1 MGPLTPMGTL
11 LEGRV
16 LRLDAKVCHVD
27 IGDRVVLAAP
37 RGSLFEHLEGVK
49 NPITVGD
56 QVLFDPAGD
65 PVHIH
70 EVLPRRNHLSRVASS
85 HDPREQVLFAN
96 VDQLLCFGSIKKP
109 KFSSNRADRILA
121 ACLYHEIPATLVL
134 NKIDLDRKGFAA
146 EIVATYRAAGVPVLQ
161 TSVETG
167 EGVEA
172 VAELLRGKTTA
183 LYGASGVGKSSM
195 LNRIEPSLNLKIGHI
210 SSRWAQGRHTTSF
223 SQLHP
228 IPALDAWIVDTP
240 GIRVFR
246 LHDVN
251 TAELRDLFPEFAPYA
266 TRCHFPDC
274 THVHEPDCAV
284 IDAVEAEDLSVNRF
298 ASYIEMHDEAQPPP
312 DYIPE
317 AEPETDPEPE
327 TPT

>member
-1 MGPLTPMGTL
+1 MTEL

-16 LRLDAKVCHVD
+16 LRLDAKVCQVD
-27 IGDRVVLAAP
+27 LGDRVILAAP
-37 RGSLFEHLEGVK
+37 RGALFEHLDGVK
-49 NPITVGD
+49 NPIAVGD
-56 QVLFDPAGD
+56 QVLINPVGD
-65 PVHIH
+65 PVHVH

-121 ACLYHEIPATLVL
+121 ACRYHEIPAVLIL
-134 NKIDLDRKGFAA
+134 NKIDLDKKGLAA
-146 EIVATYRAAGVPVLQ
+146 EIEATYHAAGVEVLL

-167 EGVEA
+167 EGVDE
-172 VAELLRGKTTA
+172 VTELLRGKTTA
-183 LYGASGVGKSSM
+183 LYGASGVGKSSL
-195 LNRIEPSLNLKIGHI
+195 LNRIDPALQLKVGHI
-210 SSRWAQGRHTTSF
+210 SSHWAQGRHTTTY

-228 IPALDAWIVDTP
+228 IASLDAWIVDTP

-251 TAELRDLFPEFAPYA
+251 TAELRDLFPEFAAYA
-266 TRCHFPDC
+266 GRCHFPDC
-274 THVHEPDCAV
+274 THTHEPDCAV
-284 IDAVEAEDLSVNRF
+284 LDAVEDEELSVNRF
-298 ASYIEMHDEAQPPP
+298 ASYIEMHDEAEPPP

-317 AEPETDPEPE
+317 AEPDVDP
-327 TPT
+327 

>member
-1 MGPLTPMGTL
+1 MKEL

-16 LRLDAKVCHVD
+16 LRLDAKVCQVD
-27 IGDRVVLAAP
+27 LGNRVILAAP
-37 RGSLFEHLEGVK
+37 RGALFEHLDGVK
-49 NPITVGD
+49 NPIAVGD
-56 QVLFDPAGD
+56 QVLINPVGD
-65 PVHIH
+65 PVHVH

-121 ACLYHEIPATLVL
+121 ACRYHEIPATLIL
-134 NKIDLDRKGFAA
+134 NKIDLDKKGLAA
-146 EIVATYRAAGVPVLQ
+146 EIESTYRSAGVDVLL

-167 EGVEA
+167 EGVDE
-172 VAELLRGKTTA
+172 VAELLRGKTSA
-183 LYGASGVGKSSM
+183 LYGASGVGKSSL
-195 LNRIEPSLNLKIGHI
+195 LNRIEPALQLKVGHI
-210 SSRWAQGRHTTSF
+210 SSHWAQGRHTTTY

-228 IPALDAWIVDTP
+228 IESLDAWIVDTP

-251 TAELRDLFPEFAPYA
+251 TAELRDLFPEFAAYA
-266 TRCHFPDC
+266 GRCHFPDC
-274 THVHEPDCAV
+274 THTHEPDCAV
-284 IDAVEAEDLSVNRF
+284 LDAVEDEELSVNRF
-298 ASYIEMHDEAQPPP
+298 ASYIEMHDEAEPPP

-317 AEPETDPEPE
+317 AEPDVDP
-327 TPT
+327 

>member
-1 MGPLTPMGTL
+1 MGEH

-27 IGDRVVLAAP
+27 LGDRVVLAAP
-37 RGSLFEHLEGVK
+37 RGALFEDLKGMK
-49 NPITVGD
+49 NPIAVGD
-56 QVLFDPAGD
+56 RVRIDPDGD

-70 EVLPRRNHLSRVASS
+70 EVLPRENHLSRVASS

-96 VDQLLCFGSIKKP
+96 VDQLLCFSSVKKP
-109 KFSSNRADRILA
+109 KFSSNRTDRILA
-121 ACLYHEIPATLVL
+121 ACLYHEIPTTLVL
-134 NKIDLDRKGFAA
+134 NKIDLDKKGMAD
-146 EIVATYRAAGVPVLQ
+146 EIEKTYRAAGVEVLK

-172 VAELLRGKTTA
+172 VAELLRGKSSA

-195 LNRIEPSLNLKIGHI
+195 LNKIEPSLELKVGHI
-210 SSRWAQGRHTTSF
+210 SSHWAQGRHTTTY

-228 IPALDAWIVDTP
+228 IASLDAWIVDTP

-251 TAELRDLFPEFAPYA
+251 TAELRDLFPEFAPFA
-266 TRCHFPDC
+266 ERCHFLDC
-274 THVHEPDCAV
+274 THIHEPDCAV
-284 IDAVEAEDLSVNRF
+284 IDAVETGGLSVNRF
-298 ASYIEMHDEAQPPP
+298 ASYVELHDEAAPPP
-312 DYIPE
+312 DYVPD
-317 AEPETDPEPE
+317 AEPDVDP
-327 TPT
+327 

>member
-1 MGPLTPMGTL
+1 MGEH

-27 IGDRVVLAAP
+27 LGDRVVLAAP
-37 RGSLFEHLEGVK
+37 RGALFEDLKGMK
-49 NPITVGD
+49 NPVAVGD
-56 QVLFDPAGD
+56 RVRIDPDGD

-70 EVLPRRNHLSRVASS
+70 EVLPRENHLSRVASS

-96 VDQLLCFGSIKKP
+96 VDQLLCFSSVKKP
-109 KFSSNRADRILA
+109 KFSSNRTDRILA
-121 ACLYHEIPATLVL
+121 ACLYHEIPTTLVL
-134 NKIDLDRKGFAA
+134 NKIDLDKKGMAD
-146 EIVATYRAAGVPVLQ
+146 EIEETYRAAGVEVLK

-172 VAELLRGKTTA
+172 VAELLRGKTSA

-195 LNRIEPSLNLKIGHI
+195 LNKIEPSLELKVGHI
-210 SSRWAQGRHTTSF
+210 SSHWAQGRHTTTY

-228 IPALDAWIVDTP
+228 IASLDAWIVDTP

-251 TAELRDLFPEFAPYA
+251 TAELRDLFPEFAPFA
-266 TRCHFPDC
+266 ERCHFLDC
-274 THVHEPDCAV
+274 THIHEPDCAV
-284 IDAVEAEDLSVNRF
+284 IDAVEAGGLSVNRF
-298 ASYIEMHDEAQPPP
+298 ASYVELHDEAAPPP
-312 DYIPE
+312 DYVPD
-317 AEPETDPEPE
+317 AEPDVDP
-327 TPT
+327 